1 MVNESLTCTRG
12 KWIVIL
18 LLVALLSFLSGCITQ
33 PGPAETSP
41 VTITASS
48 PEMRENLTRVIDAE
62 KELYRSVMNN
72 VENLQ
77 DLIQSGNADNQ
88 TLHTWLQD
96 FYARFPLIHSTWYYN
111 AQTNERTG
119 ILQETR
125 NYTSFPFP
133 EYQESDFINTTSILA
148 GPTYIEGETYLV
160 TLAIPIYTAD
170 GTYHGYWMQAC
181 DPYLVVKYLYT
192 QSGADTSYIFYLV
205 RSDGTILYS
214 SRSYVIG
221 NSIDATFPN
230 TSLGKILFA
239 NTSGGV
245 HYTTEYSDYFGYSNQ
260 IIPVTGTWIQA
271 TFMGEPAAYLVTRP
285 DDSAAIRQD
294 KLRVADKDEMT
305 EIVWTAVS
313 YANTHT
319 QEESLNYIMNLKENC
334 RVMAFTLNGDLLADS
349 LMQNRYVGINF
360 RSTRDVYGVRTIR
373 EMIYRVQHGGGFCSE
388 YYPVVDAE
396 VPKGVLFGHAYVLP
410 VGDGTSWFVAALSP
424 VSMEVLPVHMD
435 YRDAALYPVLDITA
449 FIYEHGKE
457 AAIQEIQKPGAF
469 SSEYTEGKRFWVMAM
484 DYEGTILASSQNPE
498 MAGTSAL
505 SYTDIHGSSIGR
517 ELIMLAKNGGGA
529 AYMSQYDK
537 EEENVRIY
545 MLNVEPI
552 DADWFVVTVVRMGKI
567 AV

>member
-1 MVNESLTCTRG
+1 MVSESLTCARG

-18 LLVALLSFLSGCITQ
+18 LLVTLLSFLSGCITQ

-48 PEMRENLTRVIDAE
+48 PEMRENLTRVINAE
-62 KELYRSVMNN
+62 KELYRSLMNN

-77 DLIQSGNADNQ
+77 DLIQSGDADNQ
-88 TLHTWLQD
+88 TLHAWLQD

-133 EYQESDFINTTSILA
+133 EYQESDFTNTTSILV

-181 DPYLVVKYLYT
+181 DPYLVVKYLYI

-221 NSIDATFPN
+221 NSIDATFPG

-239 NTSGGV
+239 NASGGV

-260 IIPVTGTWIQA
+260 IIPVTGTWVQA
-271 TFMGEPAAYLVTRP
+271 TVMGEPAAYLVTRP

-294 KLRVADKDEMT
+294 KLRVADKDEMA
-305 EIVWTAVS
+305 EIIRTAVS

-349 LMQNRYVGINF
+349 LMQNKYVGINF
-360 RSTRDVYGVRTIR
+360 RSTRDIYGVRTIR
-373 EMIYRVQHGGGFCSE
+373 DMIYRAQHGGGFCRE

-396 VPKGVLFGHAYVLP
+396 VPEEALFGHAYVLP
-410 VGDGTSWFVAALSP
+410 VGDGTSWFIAALSP
-424 VSMEVLPVHMD
+424 VSTEILPVHMD
-435 YRDAALYPVLDITA
+435 YRDAVLYPVFDVVA
-449 FIYEHGKE
+449 FVHDHGKN
-457 AAIQEIQKPGAF
+457 ATLQEIQKPGAF
-469 SSEYTEGKRFWVMAM
+469 SDQNTERKEFWIFAM
-484 DYEGTILASSQNPE
+484 DYDGNLLASSRYPD
-498 MAGTSAL
+498 AVGKSVL
-505 SYTDIHGSSIGR
+505 GYTDIYGNSIGR
-517 ELIMLAKNGGGA
+517 ELVMLAKNGGGA
-529 AYMSQYDK
+529 TYLCEHDDAG
-537 EEENVRIY
+537 ENVLIY
-545 MLNVEPI
+545 MLNVESVGTE
-552 DADWFVVTVVRMGKI
+552 WFFVT
-567 AV
+567 AVHMNEMLL